1 MLFKLAWRNL
11 RRSVRDYSVY
21 FVTLLVGVALFY
33 AFNSVESQKVLFD
46 LERSEWFVEIQGMM
60 NLVSGL
66 IACVLG
72 FLVVYAN
79 QFLIR
84 RRKKE
89 FGVYLTLGMAPG
101 SVSRIV
107 LYETVLVGLASLA
120 GGLLLGVGLSQGLS
134 FVSAAIMGTTLTYF
148 RFVFSPQA
156 LVMTVICFALVFL
169 VVSVFN
175 LISVSRYR
183 LVTLLNAG
191 SQSQRSPVRNPW
203 VCLAVFIASLAVLA
217 YAYQQLI
224 ENGLLMLDDP
234 SFARA
239 TVFMLLGSL
248 MFFWSLAGFVVGVL
262 TKARGVYLRGLV
274 PFTVRQIAS
283 RVNTAFMSLWAVCVM
298 VFFAF
303 TIFSSGM
310 GLLDVLVGDIF
321 ESNPYSATLRAD
333 VYWENYRDL
342 ANPTSKTPDER
353 ARKMQETDPQLYAA
367 GMQADWQIAPQL
379 QQAAPELWE
388 QTVADSAQLDA
399 YEVPGLTY
407 RSIMD
412 SLGTELLP
420 MEVISHT
427 DTNILAVGVTQFNRD
442 VQMIGLPEVSLG
454 EGECIFANNLAST
467 QAFAQAVSDQHLQ
480 VDVGGVPLRFGD
492 QVYRMQ
498 ICDTSM
504 PSTVLMLVVPDSA
517 IDRLVDAGAIPKYS
531 YLNLMYRDNGQSDV
545 QNDEALKQIL
555 GKAQPPTPEALIEHG
570 LSIESV
576 ESGEVSYVMEMWP
589 VTMVVTA
596 HEQITQSGGVKL
608 MVTYLAIYMGVILL
622 IATAAILAIQSLSQ
636 TVDGERRY
644 RMLGRIGA
652 DSGMLGRSLFAQTL
666 IYFLVPL
673 SLAACHCACALGV
686 LSHTLD
692 TALGMSILGA
702 VLPAIELL
710 VAIYGL
716 YFLVT
721 YFANR
726 SIMAQALKA

>member
-46 LERSEWFVEIQGMM
+46 LEHSEWFEEIQGMM

-66 IACVLG
+66 VACVLG

-107 LYETVLVGLASLA
+107 LYETVLVGLVSLA
-120 GGLLLGVGLSQGLS
+120 GGLLLGIGLSQGLS

-148 RFVFSPQA
+148 RFVFSPEA
-156 LVMTVICFALVFL
+156 LIMTAICFALVFL

-175 LISVSRYR
+175 LVSVSRYR

-203 VCLAVFIASLAVLA
+203 VCLAVFVASLAVLA

-248 MFFWSLAGFVVGVL
+248 MFFWSLAGFAVGLL

-298 VFFAF
+298 VFFAV

-321 ESNPYSATLRAD
+321 ESNPYSATLRSD

-342 ANPTSKTPDER
+342 ANPASKTPDER
-353 ARKMQETDPQLYAA
+353 ARKMQEADPQLYAA
-367 GMQADWQIAPQL
+367 GMEAGWQIAPQL

-388 QTVADSAQLDA
+388 QTIADSAQLDV
-399 YEVPGLTY
+399 YEIPGLTY
-407 RSIMD
+407 QAVID
-412 SLGTELLP
+412 TLGDDLLP
-420 MEVISHT
+420 SEVITHVA
-427 DTNILAVGVTQFNRD
+427 TNILAVGVTQFNRD
-442 VQMIGLPEVSLG
+442 VSMIGLPEVSLA
-454 EGECIFANNLAST
+454 EDECIFANNLASV
-467 QAFAQAVSDQHLQ
+467 QAFAQAVADRHLQ
-480 VDVGGVPLRFGD
+480 IDACGTPLRFGD

-504 PSTVLMLVVPDSA
+504 PSTVLMLVVPDGV
-517 IDRLVDAGAIPKYS
+517 IDSLVDAGAIPNYS
-531 YLNLMYRDNGQSDV
+531 YLNLMYRDNGLTDV

-576 ESGEVSYVMEMWP
+576 ESGAVSYVMEMWP

-596 HEQITQSGGVKL
+596 HDQITQSGGVKL
-608 MVTYLAIYMGVILL
+608 LVTYLAIYMGVILL

-636 TVDGERRY
+636 TVDSERRY

-652 DSGMLGRSLFAQTL
+652 DAGMLGRSLFAQTL

-673 SLAACHCACALGV
+673 SLAACHCACAIGV

-692 TALGMSILGA
+692 TTLGVSILGA

-710 VAIYGL
+710 AAIYGL